1 MGERANEASQDTCI
15 REKIR
20 IIEIT
25 NSTISRMSSFR
36 GVNIRCTNATTDSI
50 HVAAMGV
57 GQALVY
63 I

>member
-50 HVAAMGV
+50 HVAAM
-57 GQALVY
+57 
-63 I
+63 